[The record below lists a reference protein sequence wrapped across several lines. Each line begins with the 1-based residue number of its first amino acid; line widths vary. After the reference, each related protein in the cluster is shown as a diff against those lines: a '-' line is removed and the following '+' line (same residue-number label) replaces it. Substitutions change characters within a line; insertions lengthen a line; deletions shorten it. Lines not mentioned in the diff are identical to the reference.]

1 MNKILIIGAG
11 GHGKVV
17 CDIAKTLYKEVL
29 FVDDEKVGQEILSC
43 PVICSV
49 EEALKMEACD
59 FIVAIGGNK
68 TREKLFYTFLNAGF
82 RAVNLIH
89 KSAVI
94 GEGVEIGIGS
104 VVFANAVIN
113 PDAKIGFGCIINTC
127 ASVDHDC
134 VVGDF
139 THLCPSSHFAGT
151 VTVGKNC
158 TFGIGSLVIN
168 NINIC
173 SDVCVGAGGVVVKDI
188 TEPGTYIGVP
198 ARLK

>member
-17 CDIAKTLYKEVL
+17 CDIAKNLYKEVI
-29 FVDDEKVGQEILSC
+29 FVDDHKIGQEILSC
-43 PVICSV
+43 PVAYSV
-49 EEALKMEACD
+49 EEALKQEPCD
-59 FIVAIGGNK
+59 FIVAIGSNEI
-68 TREKLFYTFLNAGF
+68 REKLFYTFLNAGF

-89 KSAVI
+89 KSAII
-94 GEGVEIGIGS
+94 GEGVEIGVGS

-113 PDAKIGFGCIINTC
+113 PDAKIGLGCIINTC

-134 VVGDF
+134 VIGDF
-139 THLCPSSHFAGT
+139 SHVCPSSHLAGT
-151 VTVGKNC
+151 VSVGKNC
-158 TFGIGSLVIN
+158 TLGIGSSVIN

-173 SDVCVGAGGVVVKDI
+173 SDVYVGAGGVVVKDL
-188 TEPGTYIGVP
+188 TEPGTYVGVP